1 MHDLWNEL
9 ERACERSTHELK
21 EMNDRLEQNKSVIS
35 PIDLDN
41 LFKLMDIIKD
51 IKSTMKKIIEIDEM
65 ENGEEIQNRYSGGMY
80 YTQPMW
86 DRKYSGNSYRGTY
99 TVSTGDG
106 YSGRRGMKNM
116 YSRDTEK
123 EDMIRKLE
131 DMMSRAKSDQE
142 ANAIRESI
150 DSINRL

>member
-1 MHDLWNEL
+1 MHDLWTEL
-9 ERACERSTHELK
+9 ERTCERTTKELK
-21 EMNDRLEQNKSVIS
+21 DFNDRLDQNKSIIS
-35 PIDLDN
+35 PAELDN

-51 IKSTMKKIIEIDEM
+51 IKSTMKKIIELDEM

-86 DRKYSGNSYRGTY
+86 DRRYSGNSYRGTY

-106 YSGRRGMKNM
+106 YSGRHSARHM

-123 EDMIRKLE
+123 EDMIRRLE
-131 DMMSRAKSDQE
+131 DMMSKAKSDQE

-150 DSINRL
+150 NSINRL